1 MGDVIHE
8 QARFAEGWKGGLPET
23 PCGAGSTMWNTKE
36 QRKLLPRLFRQYA
49 ITSVADVGAGDLN
62 WIRHVPMDGIEY
74 IPLDLMPRVPEVT
87 AFDLVRE
94 VPPRVDLILC
104 LWVLNH
110 LPFADCRAALA
121 NLKASGSRWLL
132 MTDRPMWHHEQPE
145 EIQMAPIEELIL
157 NPKTGD
163 RIILVK
169 LNDPEP
175 VEDAE
180 GEE

>member
-36 QRKLLPRLFRQYA
+36 QRKLLPRLFREYA

-74 IPLDLMPRVPEVT
+74 IPLDLMPRIPEVT
-87 AFDLVRE
+87 EFDLVRE

-110 LPFADCRAALA
+110 LPFEDCRAALA
-121 NLKASGSRWLL
+121 NLKASGARWLL
-132 MTDRPMWHHEQPE
+132 MTDRPLWHHEQPP
-145 EIQMAPIEELIL
+145 EIQMVPIEELIL